1 MFVVGASAR
10 PHALVESPSSRGL
23 GRGPFKAETRVRIP
37 VGTPSPSL
45 HSVDASAPGLP
56 RLDLECLDPD
66 GWSWLS
72 RSPSVVGFGGR
83 RRNRPGGGSDA
94 RPPFPSDVRRR
105 QEHDVSGSRGGVPV
119 AEPPQPHRRQSRG
132 RRGGSVHRGDMDGR
146 GLAISVMTSSGWTPK
161 TYKPGDPITVV
172 AHPNMDGSN
181 LVLLFYVIKA
191 DGTRLYRATHR
202 YDGEKD

>member
-45 HSVDASAPGLP
+45 HSVDASATGLP

-72 RSPSVVGFGGR
+72 RSPSVVGFGGG

-105 QEHDVSGSRGGVPV
+105 QEHDVSGSSGGVTV
-119 AEPPQPHRRQSRG
+119 VVPPQPHSSTSRG
-132 RRGGSVHRGDMDGR
+132 VRGGVYQIGERVGYILGTEVN
-146 GLAISVMTSSGWTPK
+146 GL
-161 TYKPGDPITVV
+161 
-172 AHPNMDGSN
+172 
-181 LVLLFYVIKA
+181 
-191 DGTRLYRATHR
+191 TR
-202 YDGEKD
+202 